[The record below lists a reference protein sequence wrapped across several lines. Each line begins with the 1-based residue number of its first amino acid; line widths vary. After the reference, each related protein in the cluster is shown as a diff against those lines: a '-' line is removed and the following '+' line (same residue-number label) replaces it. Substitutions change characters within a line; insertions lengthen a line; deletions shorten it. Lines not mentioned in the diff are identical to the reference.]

1 MVDRTIQTS
10 ADMTA
15 VRVAYAEQIKS
26 GNTPKNACILATIV
40 YQQRQPTVSF
50 DDARSLVKL
59 LLHAN

>member
-26 GNTPKNACILATIV
+26 GNTPENACILATIV

>member
-15 VRVAYAEQIKS
+15 VRAAYAEQIKS
-26 GNTPKNACILATIV
+26 GNTPENACILATIV

-50 DDARSLVKL
+50 DDARSLVNL

>member
-1 MVDRTIQTS
+1 MVDRTLQTS

-15 VRVAYAEQIKS
+15 VRAAYAEQIKS
-26 GNTPKNACILATIV
+26 GNTPENACILATIV

>member
-15 VRVAYAEQIKS
+15 VRAAYAEQIKS
-26 GNTPKNACILATIV
+26 GNTPENACILATIV

>member
-26 GNTPKNACILATIV
+26 GNTPENACILSTIV

-50 DDARSLVKL
+50 DDARPW
-59 LLHAN
+59 